1 MGILLVGII
10 TILLMCL
17 YSMLK
22 RKRKEQVHKV
32 KPKNN
37 SYSTAY
43 FFVTLLLILLL
54 VFLPINKDGN
64 VVNTITC
71 AEHYD
76 TPYGHGLFWFLLYT
90 ELALVIGMILNAC
103 TNNYIVK
110 GVRILLNIIVLGL
123 IGSIMLILD
132 QSTFD
137 IGVGAWLLM
146 AISFIDLIFAIA
158 MALPNRNNQ
167 ES

>member
-1 MGILLVGII
+1 
-10 TILLMCL
+10 
-17 YSMLK
+17 
-22 RKRKEQVHKV
+22 
-32 KPKNN
+32 
-37 SYSTAY
+37 
-43 FFVTLLLILLL
+43 
-54 VFLPINKDGN
+54 
-64 VVNTITC
+64 
-71 AEHYD
+71 
-76 TPYGHGLFWFLLYT
+76 
-90 ELALVIGMILNAC
+90 MILNAC

-110 GVRILLNIIVLGL
+110 SVRILLNIIVLGL
-123 IGSIMLILD
+123 IDSIMLILD

>member
-1 MGILLVGII
+1 MSLLSIGFI
-10 TILLMCL
+10 TILLMCVVA
-17 YSMLK
+17 MLK
-22 RKRKEQVHKV
+22 RQRKEQVHKV
-32 KPKNN
+32 KPKKN

-43 FFVTLLLILLL
+43 FCVTLLLILLFIF
-54 VFLPINKDGN
+54 VPINREGN

-76 TPYGHGLFWFLLYT
+76 TPVGHVLFWFLLYT
-90 ELALVIGMILNAC
+90 ELALVIVMILNVC

-110 GVRILLNIIVLGL
+110 IVRIILNIAVLGS
-123 IGSIMLILD
+123 IGVIMLVLD
-132 QSTFD
+132 QNSFG
-137 IGVGAWLLM
+137 IGVGSWLLM

-158 MALPNRNNQ
+158 MAFPNRNNQ